1 MQRVFVLDKKKQP
14 LMPCHPARARELL
27 RKKRAAV
34 WRLKPFTIILK
45 DRVGGDTQAT
55 ELKYDAGSKVTG
67 IALVVHGAQGAKVA
81 WAAHLH
87 HRGQAIRDALLSR
100 RGIRRS
106 RRHRKTRYRA
116 PRFLNRTRPEGW
128 LAPSLQSRVDNI
140 ASWTKKLIRLTPITN
155 LTSEL
160 VRFDMQK
167 LRNPEIDGVAYQRG
181 TLFGFELREYLL
193 YKWQHRCAYCS
204 SENVPL
210 ELDHVVPK
218 SKGGSDSVTNLV
230 LACRPCNEKKAN
242 RSIEVFLAKKPELL
256 KKISQQLKSPLKD
269 AAAINTIRYA
279 IGERLKTFGL
289 PIGFG
294 TGGHTKFNRTSQGY
308 DKDHWID
315 AVCVGKSG
323 SHVIIPRGMQPLVIK
338 AMGRGARQMC
348 RVDRYG
354 FPRTSAKQS
363 KIVKGFATGDWVKAV
378 VTKGKK
384 IGTYIGRVA
393 VRRSGS
399 FNIKTKDELIDS
411 ISWKYFKLLQKGDGY
426 AYF

>member
-1 MQRVFVLDKKKQP
+1 
-14 LMPCHPARARELL
+14 MPCHPARARELL

-181 TLFGFELREYLL
+181 TT
-193 YKWQHRCAYCS
+193 WS
-204 SENVPL
+204 S
-210 ELDHVVPK
+210 

-315 AVCVGKSG
+315 AICVGQSG
-323 SHVIIPRGMQPLVIK
+323 SHVIIPRGMQPLVMK
-338 AMGRGARQMC
+338 AMGRGTRQMC

-399 FNIKTKDELIDS
+399 FNIKTDQTTVEG
-411 ISWKYFKLLQKGDGY
+411 ISWRHCAMLQKGDGY